1 MLLCARS
8 LVLTQ
13 RADECVVKAHRR
25 MDGDDL
31 SNVEGLFLIVQ
42 LIIDAWDFQH
52 SGAFLLYLSPYTGV
66 VRMRQRYGH

>member
-13 RADECVVKAHRR
+13 RADECVVTAHRR

-31 SNVEGLFLIVQ
+31 SNVEGLFLPAA
-42 LIIDAWDFQH
+42 LAEA
-52 SGAFLLYLSPYTGV
+52 GLELTL
-66 VRMRQRYGH
+66 